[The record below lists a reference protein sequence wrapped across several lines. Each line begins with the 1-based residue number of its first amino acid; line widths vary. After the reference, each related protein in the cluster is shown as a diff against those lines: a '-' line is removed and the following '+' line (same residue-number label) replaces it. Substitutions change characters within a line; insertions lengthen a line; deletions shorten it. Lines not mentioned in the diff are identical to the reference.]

1 MKDKLKYLY
10 EIKALT
16 SMFFVGEVAIYSI
29 INYINGI
36 DYIKISVLLQLALL
50 ALIIVFLQYMLYT
63 YDKALKISIYVRT
76 IIHYISLLSVFIV
89 SSNVFNLFD
98 LSNKK
103 NISIF
108 SLGFTIMYILAFTS
122 MATYYK
128 ITGEKFN
135 EKLNKYK
142 NKKAK

>member
-1 MKDKLKYLY
+1 MKEKLKYLY

-16 SMFFVGEVAIYSI
+16 AMFFVGEVAIYSI

-108 SLGFTIMYILAFTS
+108 SLGFTIMYILAFIS